1 MGRALLLTGV
11 LLALAGCGTSSSTA
25 VTATSLL
32 LQPGQLPDYTR
43 THQDPVTVEELAGD
57 AGDPGA
63 VDRISGQGLT
73 DASRAT
79 YQPRAAGTPAFE
91 QVISEAL
98 VFHDTAGATAFYND
112 EQQRRAR
119 NPEGGGSVTMVSGL
133 TAHGIDALAGF
144 DAHISPQS
152 AGGSPLEAFLFL
164 MRKGPV
170 VAELLTSGPQGT
182 ATMTSAG
189 PLLAEQEALLS
200 PVSG

>member
-1 MGRALLLTGV
+1 PARSSPAATRCSWSSTSPADPGRPPGRYGVAAMGRALLLTGV

-79 YQPRAAGTPAFE
+79 YQPR
-91 QVISEAL
+91 
-98 VFHDTAGATAFYND
+98 
-112 EQQRRAR
+112 
-119 NPEGGGSVTMVSGL
+119 
-133 TAHGIDALAGF
+133 
-144 DAHISPQS
+144 
-152 AGGSPLEAFLFL
+152 
-164 MRKGPV
+164 
-170 VAELLTSGPQGT
+170 
-182 ATMTSAG
+182 
-189 PLLAEQEALLS
+189 
-200 PVSG
+200 